1 MRLSIARHVGQ
12 NRRFLVLPD
21 ARRRGGRDGQWTVH
35 SPITCGIVGCMKAL
49 KSKLASQLLA
59 DPQASDQLLDFVL
72 GKTARTGVQKS
83 AVTGQFVIRGED
95 GRPVQVSAR
104 VVPKASKAA

>member
-1 MRLSIARHVGQ
+1 
-12 NRRFLVLPD
+12 
-21 ARRRGGRDGQWTVH
+21 
-35 SPITCGIVGCMKAL
+35 MKAL

-72 GKTARTGVQKS
+72 GKTARAGVQKS

-95 GRPVQVSAR
+95 GRPMQVSAR

>member
-1 MRLSIARHVGQ
+1 MQARWS
-12 NRRFLVLPD
+12 RWLV
-21 ARRRGGRDGQWTVH
+21 DGAFADNLWH
-35 SPITCGIVGCMKAL
+35 SGCMKAL

-59 DPQASDQLLDFVL
+59 DAQASDQLLDFVL
-72 GKTARTGVQKS
+72 GKTARAGVQKS

-95 GRPVQVSAR
+95 GRAMQVSAR